1 MAETRIACGVPLLR
15 AACGVRTA
23 VIAWTWKS
31 NYVDL
36 EGQIRSRLQ
45 KPLELSTSPG
55 QPVPPRAACGAR
67 VSSPGSQWRPQA
79 LAFCGARPSLRARD
93 SLTGSLRAA
102 SSKKSAYIPSRPSPR
117 PVLPISPFSPDD
129 PPSLADSG
137 ARACRLPS
145 LLVAAAVRFGIPRPP
160 TVSYLQQCIS
170 EVAAFF
176 GGGRISERLLKFLAS
191 ACAGRSA

>member
-1 MAETRIACGVPLLR
+1 MSAASSDGARIACGVRLSSGQPVASALLPR
-15 AACGVRTA
+15 AACGVPT
-23 VIAWTWKS
+23 
-31 NYVDL
+31 
-36 EGQIRSRLQ
+36 
-45 KPLELSTSPG
+45 PPG
-55 QPVPPRAACGAR
+55 QPVAP
-67 VSSPGSQWRPQA
+67 VSSPNSLWRPQA

-129 PPSLADSG
+129 PASLADSG

-160 TVSYLQQCIS
+160 TVSYLQQCIY

-176 GGGRISERLLKFLAS
+176 GAGRISERLLKFLAS
-191 ACAGRSA
+191 ACAGLDVLQILMVANKTQLS

>member
-23 VIAWTWKS
+23 AIAWTWKS

-55 QPVPPRAACGAR
+55 QPVPP
-67 VSSPGSQWRPQA
+67 PGSLWRPQA

-117 PVLPISPFSPDD
+117 SVLPISPFSPDD

>member
-1 MAETRIACGVPLLR
+1 MGGSQEANRLQSAAWPHPEGIKETRIACGVPLLR
-15 AACGVRTA
+15 AACGVR
-23 VIAWTWKS
+23 
-31 NYVDL
+31 L
-36 EGQIRSRLQ
+36 F
-45 KPLELSTSPG
+45 PG
-55 QPVPPRAACGAR
+55 QPVAPA
-67 VSSPGSQWRPQA
+67 SPSLLRRPSQ
-79 LAFCGARPSLRARD
+79 PSLRARD

>member
-1 MAETRIACGVPLLR
+1 MALPPAGEEAMASGSKLHGP
-15 AACGVRTA
+15 TA
-23 VIAWTWKS
+23 RMLVL
-31 NYVDL
+31 DL
-36 EGQIRSRLQ
+36 WNPPHGPRLYA
-45 KPLELSTSPG
+45 PTC
-55 QPVPPRAACGAR
+55 PPHAP
-67 VSSPGSQWRPQA
+67 VSSPGSLWRPQA

-145 LLVAAAVRFGIPRPP
+145 LLVAAAVRFGIPRLP

-176 GGGRISERLLKFLAS
+176 GGGRISERLLKCLAS